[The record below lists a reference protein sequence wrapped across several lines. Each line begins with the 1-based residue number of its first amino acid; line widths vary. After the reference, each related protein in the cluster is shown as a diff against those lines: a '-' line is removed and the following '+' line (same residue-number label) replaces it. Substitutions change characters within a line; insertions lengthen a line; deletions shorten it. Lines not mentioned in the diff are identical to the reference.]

1 MLRWLVDQQPPAV
14 PDKLAFPDIDLSAW
28 RSAVALLAMCVLLMV
43 SFGMR
48 SETVNSVMLGAVAMA
63 SSIAALFFLC
73 FWRQTRDTLFLL
85 FSLAFAV
92 DALTRLALGLG
103 SISDDQEPL
112 VYIARLVT
120 FALIA
125 IAIVNKN
132 RGGVG

>member
-1 MLRWLVDQQPPAV
+1 M
-14 PDKLAFPDIDLSAW
+14 
-28 RSAVALLAMCVLLMV
+28 
-43 SFGMR
+43 
-48 SETVNSVMLGAVAMA
+48 NSVIIGAVAMA
-63 SSIAALFFLC
+63 SSIAALFFLR

-103 SISDDQEPL
+103 NISDEQEPL

-120 FALIA
+120 FALII
-125 IAIVNKN
+125 IAIINKN